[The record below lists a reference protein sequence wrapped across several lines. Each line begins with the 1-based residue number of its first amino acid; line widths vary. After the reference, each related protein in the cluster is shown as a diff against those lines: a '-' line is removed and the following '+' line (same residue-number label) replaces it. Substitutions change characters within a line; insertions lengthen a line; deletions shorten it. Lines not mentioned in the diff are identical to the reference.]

1 MGRPKSCNCHCVQ
14 CPPYSAINVEAS
26 TNPPNDP
33 VEPSDARTRTI
44 IDERSGEGT
53 LTTEDI
59 SSSNITSSVSVTSHG
74 TGATSPG
81 SRRVVITA
89 TSPGSGP
96 WTAGVI
102 LWDDSGYTYDP
113 SVGGSVS
120 QLRAAAGVRYTDPDF
135 PLTRDDNER
144 PDIIF
149 GAVIEQDG
157 KKYFSFIPNGSGLNN
172 GVSLEA
178 DECWRGWR
186 GTSSDGLAP
195 WYIGRA
201 PKTDEGRNQFYRI
214 ADVVGHYPGDS
225 FYVGRC
231 DDMLITLDGTTG
243 TMDVDDRPDIS
254 HDRVSRPI
262 TKFGLWIA
270 LSGERAEP
278 PISGFSDSGTAAGDY
293 TLDILVDDIYLD
305 MTTWG
310 VHKLQS
316 ADVGVSPTYGATLID
331 EDLTTIPGWTETGLS
346 IIDQNGISEQLA
358 AMANVSLV
366 DGLVGQD
373 SFPSGNEYDA
383 GRIGTSVANPGLT
396 DSSQITLEFT
406 WRTIDP
412 RDHYDTDGTGPDPAK
427 SRLVR
432 AGVWFD
438 TLFRMRA
445 ELTGADA
452 LPILPPKGNS
462 GWQLHGPPMPDGG
475 TRYVSTFSNV
485 WGGDDYEI
493 ATTAAGASSGTGNT
507 ANSAASRPMDGDR
520 YTIIARRRYTNA
532 EAAAINAN
540 IAAQI
545 AAGNYTVNP
554 PAILVYP
561 EAKWNVWLI
570 VNGRVAVTGSPM
582 ETVWLANVLWF
593 PSSTLTFGLIGFVG
607 GRWSDV
613 RLRIS

>member
-1 MGRPKSCNCHCVQ
+1 M
-14 CPPYSAINVEAS
+14 
-26 TNPPNDP
+26 NPPNDP
-33 VEPSDARTRTI
+33 AEPSDARTRTI
-44 IDERSGEGT
+44 IDERSQEGS
-53 LTTEDI
+53 LTIEDV
-59 SSSNITSSVSVTSHG
+59 SSSNIKSSVSVSSHV

-89 TSPGSGP
+89 TSPGLGP

-113 SVGGSVS
+113 SVGGSIS

-135 PLTRDDNER
+135 PFTRDGNGR

-149 GAVIEQDG
+149 GAVIEQG
-157 KKYFSFIPNGSGLNN
+157 GEKYFSFVPNGDGLNN
-172 GVSLEA
+172 ATSLEA

-201 PKTDEGRNQFYRI
+201 PKRDEGRGQFYRI
-214 ADVVGHYPGDS
+214 ADVVGDYPGDS

-231 DDMLITLDGTTG
+231 DDMLVALDGATG
-243 TMDVDDRPDIS
+243 KLDVDDRPDIS
-254 HDRVSRPI
+254 HDRISRPV
-262 TKFGLWIA
+262 TRFGIWIA
-270 LSGERAEP
+270 LSGEPAEP
-278 PISGFSDSGTAAGDY
+278 PFSGQIDAGTAAGDY

-310 VHKLQS
+310 VHKLQPD
-316 ADVGVSPTYGATLID
+316 DVGVSPNYGATLID
-331 EDLTTIPGWTETGLS
+331 EDLTTVPAWTETGLP
-346 IIDQNGISEQLA
+346 IIDQNGISEQLG

-366 DGLVGQD
+366 DGLVGQN

-406 WRTIDP
+406 WRTINA
-412 RDHYDTDGTGPDPAK
+412 RDHYDTDGTGPDPEK

-438 TLFRMRA
+438 DLFRMRA

-452 LPILPPKGNS
+452 LPILPAKGNS
-462 GWQLHGPPMPDGG
+462 GWQLHGPPMGDGG
-475 TRYVSTFSNV
+475 TRYDSTFSNV
-485 WGGDDYEI
+485 WGGDDYVI
-493 ATTAAGASSGTGNT
+493 ASKTAGASSGTGNT

-520 YTIIARRRYTNA
+520 YTIIARRVYNNG
-532 EAAAINAN
+532 EATAINAN

-554 PAILVYP
+554 PANVVYP
-561 EAKWNVWLI
+561 EAKWNIWLI
-570 VNGRVAVTGSPM
+570 VNGRVAVTGPSM
-582 ETVWLANVLWF
+582 SSVWLASVLWF
-593 PSSTLTFGLIGFVG
+593 PGSTLALGLIGFVG
-607 GRWSDV
+607 GRWADL